1 MKKILSFLNKY
12 RVFIISFLLL
22 LLNILLFIF
31 IHNLNVFTT
40 KYYLLLF
47 GVLVLLEGITTIF
60 LFINKKVFTILGY
73 LLTILLI
80 LFQIGAIYYV
90 NVTDSF
96 LNKSFNNDK
105 REYTN
110 TFYVVSKKTS
120 NIDIINSSY
129 LKKNK

>member
-1 MKKILSFLNKY
+1 MYLS
-12 RVFIISFLLL
+12 
-22 LLNILLFIF
+22 
-31 IHNLNVFTT
+31 
-40 KYYLLLF
+40 LLF

-60 LFINKKVFTILGY
+60 LFINKKVFTILGN
-73 LLTILLI
+73 LFTILLI

-105 REYTN
+105 REFTN

-120 NIDIINSSY
+120 NHT
-129 LKKNK
+129 